1 MKHAW
6 TRWEKQCFYL
16 KPSIEDALL
25 IQLAQNRIGY
35 LDALHTIM
43 DLLRLSPILTSAV
56 KIQMTFFLTVIASTA
71 ASKFR

>member
-6 TRWEKQCFYL
+6 ARWEKQCFYL
-16 KPSIEDALL
+16 KPSIEDALC
-25 IQLAQNRIGY
+25 
-35 LDALHTIM
+35 LDALHTTM